1 MTNLKVLVFG
11 AHPDD
16 GEIFA
21 GGTMCALRAAGA
33 DVTLV
38 IATDGSLSAGP
49 PTNDELAARRK
60 IEATAAAKALDVKLE
75 FLGFRDGYLS
85 MASEAMSA
93 VNAVLEREY
102 PDLVIT
108 HHPQDTHR
116 DHREISRL
124 VTARIRETQR
134 YMYLE
139 PIYGTAAAPNI
150 VLDTSAHWQTKLAA
164 VREHKSQNLERDVIP
179 GVETWNKFRALQ
191 LGARGVTHA
200 EGFIIPGGLSMLSP
214 VKMLEKVAKMRVL
227 Y

>member
-1 MTNLKVLVFG
+1 MTSLKTLIFG

-21 GGTMCALRAAGA
+21 GGTIRALRAAGA

-38 IATDGSLSAGP
+38 IATDGSLSLGP

-60 IEATAAAKALDVKLE
+60 VEATAAANILDVKLE

-85 MASEAMSA
+85 MASEAMAA
-93 VNAVLEREY
+93 VNAVLEREQ

-124 VTARIRETQR
+124 VTARVRETQR

-139 PIYGTAAAPNI
+139 PIYGTVVSPNLLI
-150 VLDTSAHWQTKLAA
+150 DTSAHWETKLAA
-164 VREHKSQNLERDVIP
+164 IREHKTQDLERHVIP

-191 LGARGVTHA
+191 LGGRGVTHA
-200 EGFIIPGGLSMLSP
+200 EGFVIPGGLTMLSP
-214 VKMLEKVAKMRVL
+214 ANMLAKVARTRVL
-227 Y
+227 